1 MKKSFK
7 FTIAWL
13 IICLLLVGVTNG
25 QQASHNKLKKNIK
38 TLLEKWNSE
47 KEMGIAVLVGHEG
60 KIIYHSTVGLRNRA
74 RNEKIKKKDLFEYA
88 SVSKQFTASVIL
100 MLEQNGKLTVDDS
113 VHWYIQS
120 PYKNITIRHL
130 LQHTSGLPDYQQVM
144 SMFWDKSK
152 IADNND
158 ILEYLNKYQPPILFQ
173 PGATYEYSNTGYI
186 FLASIAEKASG
197 KDFRTL
203 LDSGIFVPSKMKT
216 AALRTPAERSTISN
230 FTKGYVWNQPEKRYQ
245 SADSMIQF
253 NYTIWLGNRKG
264 PGRVSGSLLD
274 LWKWDQALRANK
286 VLTQASQD
294 KAFTPAKLNS
304 GKSYMY
310 GFGWDIEKHPKLG
323 RIVSHNGD
331 NPGFKSQFIRYL
343 DAGYTIIVLTNHAHP
358 HFDRFIQELTQL
370 IGH

>member
-25 QQASHNKLKKNIK
+25 QQASHNQLKKNIK

-144 SMFWDKSK
+144 SMFWDK
-152 IADNND
+152 
-158 ILEYLNKYQPPILFQ
+158 
-173 PGATYEYSNTGYI
+173 
-186 FLASIAEKASG
+186 
-197 KDFRTL
+197 
-203 LDSGIFVPSKMKT
+203 
-216 AALRTPAERSTISN
+216 
-230 FTKGYVWNQPEKRYQ
+230 
-245 SADSMIQF
+245 
-253 NYTIWLGNRKG
+253 
-264 PGRVSGSLLD
+264 
-274 LWKWDQALRANK
+274 
-286 VLTQASQD
+286 
-294 KAFTPAKLNS
+294 
-304 GKSYMY
+304 
-310 GFGWDIEKHPKLG
+310 
-323 RIVSHNGD
+323 
-331 NPGFKSQFIRYL
+331 
-343 DAGYTIIVLTNHAHP
+343 
-358 HFDRFIQELTQL
+358 
-370 IGH
+370 